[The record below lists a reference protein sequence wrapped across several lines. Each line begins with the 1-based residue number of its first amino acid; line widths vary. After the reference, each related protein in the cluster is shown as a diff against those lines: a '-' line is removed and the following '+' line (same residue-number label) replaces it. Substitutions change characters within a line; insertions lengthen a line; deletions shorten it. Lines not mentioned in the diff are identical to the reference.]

1 MKPLLVAL
9 VLLAMSA
16 PALSGPREGKA
27 PGAQPGR
34 GRPSAA
40 VRAGPAAQGR
50 KFDPADARGRMPPL
64 KRGNALLARGMFRLA
79 AAAFREAVAAEPD
92 SGAAHI
98 GLGVALARN
107 GNCSDALPEFRDWNE
122 ARNFGSRVALLAAHC
137 AERQGDAAAAVEF
150 SLRAWESK
158 RNSRTALARLALD
171 ADRLHD
177 PVLVEVATEY
187 LWYVNPEQDES
198 LFVEAALALRRGDPT
213 ELDIIDTLW
222 RREGRSDEEM
232 NRMRARSWLDVGD
245 PVQAY
250 AELKQG
256 GSKLKRGADSRVMMA
271 ETTRRL
277 GLLAD
282 ADRAL
287 DSKLMGLLTG
297 ADADAVKARMLVDR
311 GQLADARTL
320 LADYELE
327 LEEEVVASRW
337 YLARAEGDAAAMEQE
352 AAAYALART
361 SPLRTL
367 DQYLP
372 VTAAR

>member
-1 MKPLLVAL
+1 MAL
-9 VLLAMSA
+9 VLLGLSA
-16 PALSGPREGKA
+16 PALSGPRTGRE
-27 PGAQPGR
+27 PGAQPGK
-34 GRPSAA
+34 GRPAAA
-40 VRAGPAAQGR
+40 VGAGPAAR
-50 KFDPADARGRMPPL
+50 SRPFDPADARGRMAPL

-79 AAAFREAVAAEPD
+79 ASAFREAIAAEPD
-92 SGAAHI
+92 SGTAHI

-107 GNCSDALPEFRDWNE
+107 GNCADALPEFRDWND
-122 ARNFGSRVALLAAHC
+122 ARKFGSRVALLAAHC
-137 AERQGDAAAAVEF
+137 ADRQGDAAAAVEF
-150 SLRAWESK
+150 SLRAWEVK
-158 RNSRTALARLALD
+158 RDNRTALARLALD
-171 ADRLHD
+171 ADRLPD
-177 PVLVEVATEY
+177 PVLVQVATEY

-250 AELKQG
+250 EELKQG

-271 ETTRRL
+271 EITRRL

-282 ADRAL
+282 ADQAL
-287 DSKLMGLLTG
+287 HSKLMGLLTG
-297 ADADAVKARMLVDR
+297 ADADAVRVRMLVDR
-311 GQLADARTL
+311 GQLADARAL
-320 LADYELE
+320 LADYEQE
-327 LEEEVVASRW
+327 IEEELAASRW
-337 YLARAEGDAAAMEQE
+337 YLARAEGDVAAMERE
-352 AAAYALART
+352 AAAYAVART

-367 DQYLP
+367 EQYIP